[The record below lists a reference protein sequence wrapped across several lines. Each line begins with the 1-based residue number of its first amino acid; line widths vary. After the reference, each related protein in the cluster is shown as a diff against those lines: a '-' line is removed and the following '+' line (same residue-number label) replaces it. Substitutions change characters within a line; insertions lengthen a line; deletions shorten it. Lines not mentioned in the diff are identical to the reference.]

1 MTDRARNALREPAAA
16 GEAWMRIEA
25 AEWGVSMRTAWALFV
40 GPLVFAAMVAA
51 TAVYRPLYRVFVE
64 EDGIVEWAQIL
75 VLVAL
80 VPVAVLIASRLWR
93 RQERSFAALFVIAA
107 LAAFFI
113 AGEEIS
119 WGQRLLGW
127 ATPDDLAALN
137 RQGETNIHN
146 VGSVLEVMN
155 LVMFLITVAAALL
168 PLAWRWGVRDRMR
181 DLGASI
187 FVPPL
192 FLATSFGLAGAYRL
206 VRYALVPEGHYVVS
220 RYGEVGELLL
230 YGALLAFAVLLYR
243 RLGRPETS

>member
-1 MTDRARNALREPAAA
+1 MGRVDQGGLGAP
-16 GEAWMRIEA
+16 
-25 AEWGVSMRTAWALFV
+25 V
-40 GPLVFAAMVAA
+40 GPLIFAAVVAA
-51 TAVYRPLYRVFVE
+51 TAVDRPLYRTFVE
-64 EDGIVEWAQIL
+64 EDGIVEWIQFA
-75 VLVAL
+75 VLIVL
-80 VPVAVLIASRLWR
+80 VPVAILIARRLWDR
-93 RQERSFAALFVIAA
+93 GERSFAALFMIAGLAA
-107 LAAFFI
+107 LFI

-127 ATPDDLAALN
+127 ATPEELEALN

-155 LVMFLITVAAALL
+155 LAMFLLTVSAAIL
-168 PLAWRWGVRDRMR
+168 PFAWRWGTRERTR

-206 VRYALVPEGHYVVS
+206 TRYALIPEGHYVVS

-230 YGALLAFAVLLYR
+230 YGAMLVFAVLLYR
-243 RLGRPETS
+243 RIGRLRLERA